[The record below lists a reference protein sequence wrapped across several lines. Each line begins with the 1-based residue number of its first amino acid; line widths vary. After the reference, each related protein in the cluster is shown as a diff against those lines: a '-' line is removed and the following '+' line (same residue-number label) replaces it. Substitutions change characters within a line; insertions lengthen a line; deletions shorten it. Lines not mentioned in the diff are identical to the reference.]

1 MSGSIS
7 SNQSDLTY
15 AVPTGL
21 AAVMLAGVVTVL
33 WRMTAASVP
42 AMPVQQ
48 AMAPETAAPTVAM
61 VAPARPAHSVYRIA
75 AATPR
80 TPVAFRIAPAPAAAA
95 VPAPA
100 SAVAPAAPIAA
111 PSPRVQPAPS
121 PAKLARIVTPA
132 ATAPALQIV
141 ARAPAPVAAPQAAPQ
156 IGAKPLPIVRP
167 APAPTVTTRLAAS
180 TAPVQRVV
188 VRKGETLWQIAAAHY
203 GNGAA
208 YQAIFQ
214 ANRASLTSAALIRPG
229 QVLVLPV
236 LSAQGASS
244 QGASLAGGSTTHL
257 AAGHNRPAY
266 RTGST

>member
-33 WRMTAASVP
+33 WRMTTAPVP

-48 AMAPETAAPTVAM
+48 AMAPETAAPAVAM
-61 VAPARPAHSVYRIA
+61 VQPARPAHLAYRIA
-75 AATPR
+75 ASTPR
-80 TPVAFRIAPAPAAAA
+80 TQPQIASRVAPIPAA
-95 VPAPA
+95 
-100 SAVAPAAPIAA
+100 SPAAPIPA
-111 PSPRVQPAPS
+111 PRVQPAPS
-121 PAKLARIVTPA
+121 SAKLARIVTPA
-132 ATAPALQIV
+132 AAAPVHPAV
-141 ARAPAPVAAPQAAPQ
+141 ARVPAPVTAPQAAPQ
-156 IGAKPLPIVRP
+156 TVAKPLPIARP
-167 APAPTVTTRLAAS
+167 APTPAVSTRLAAS
-180 TAPVQRVV
+180 TAPLQHIV
-188 VRKGETLWQIAAAHY
+188 VRKGETLWQIAATHY

-214 ANRASLTSAALIRPG
+214 ANRSRLTSAAMIRPG

-236 LSAQGASS
+236 LSAQG
-244 QGASLAGGSTTHL
+244 GSMTHL
-257 AAGHNRPAY
+257 AAGATHHIPPGHTHPTY